1 MLCDDKKKQGNKK
14 SGKGGWIKF
23 EKGGVRNIRVRD
35 PLPTMIVSLTL
46 KKCSSFVTL
55 VSVFLL
61 FN

>member
-1 MLCDDKKKQGNKK
+1 MTKRNKATK
-14 SGKGGWIKF
+14 RVGRGGWIKF